1 MQNILLASDLDNTLL
16 FSWRHRQE
24 GDVCVEW
31 LDGRE
36 QGFCTPGSL
45 AMLAEL
51 NRELLFVPVTS
62 RSVEQYRR
70 IAWPAACRPRY
81 AVTTNGGILLA
92 EGEVDRQWLART
104 RELIEP
110 WQNELRE
117 LEIRL
122 TRVPINKRSRMVD
135 DIYLFAACDK
145 REDAQALGALLKGS
159 TSLDTAVSGRK
170 VYFFPPLLNKGEA
183 LLRLKVRLRPDKTL
197 CAGDT
202 ISTCPCWPLP
212 IWRLSRRRGC
222 CRRAWPGSVWS
233 GPARTL
239 VMPASRIL
247 CWALLLISG
256 KKQPEFPDKFDNRR
270 LQLL

>member
-1 MQNILLASDLDNTLL
+1 MQNILFASDLDNTLL

-45 AMLAEL
+45 AMLAKL
-51 NRELLFVPVTS
+51 NRELLFIPVTS

-117 LEIRL
+117 LAERL
-122 TRVPINKRSRMVD
+122 AQVAVSKRSRMVD

-145 REDAQALGALLKGS
+145 REDAEALGAILKGT

-170 VYFFPPLLNKGEA
+170 VYFFPPPLNKGKA
-183 LLRLKVRLRPDKTL
+183 LLRLKERFRSDKTL

-202 ISTCPCWPLP
+202 VIDLPMLAAADLAIIPEAGLLPEGVAGERLVWPA
-212 IWRLSRRRGC
+212 G
-222 CRRAWPGSVWS
+222 AKG
-233 GPARTL
+233 ARFPDFVLAGVLNFREKT
-239 VMPASRIL
+239 AG
-247 CWALLLISG
+247 ISG
-256 KKQPEFPDKFDNRR
+256 
-270 LQLL
+270 

>member
-1 MQNILLASDLDNTLL
+1 MQNILFASDLDNTLL

-45 AMLAEL
+45 AMLAKL
-51 NRELLFVPVTS
+51 NRELLFIPVTS

-170 VYFFPPLLNKGEA
+170 VYFFPPPLNKGAA
-183 LLRLKVRLRPDKTL
+183 LGRLKERLRPDKTL

-202 ISTCPCWPLP
+202 IIDVPMLAAADLALIPEEGLLP
-212 IWRLSRRRGC
+212 AGLAGERLV
-222 CRRAWPGSVWS
+222 WPGEDV
-233 GPARTL
+233 GHAR
-239 VMPASRIL
+239 
-247 CWALLLISG
+247 
-256 KKQPEFPDKFDNRR
+256 FPDFVLGAALNFRKKTAGIPG
-270 LQLL
+270 